1 MPDTVVVSSKN
12 SSDRQTLSEDFRN
25 ALEVIMDN
33 AILSI
38 FHAFNIRQFCYP
50 LLNYW

>member
-25 ALEVIMDN
+25 ALEVIMYCATRYVLN
-33 AILSI
+33 TGS
-38 FHAFNIRQFCYP
+38 P
-50 LLNYW
+50 LA